1 MGSILDN
8 IKTAG
13 AEIQN
18 ELTEKIKEGT
28 DAASQ
33 SEQLGALFK
42 EMPEGLDDDVKD
54 AVKESRDA
62 AKKEA
67 EEFLKSEVADKVE
80 DIGKKTQELG
90 GQADDLVAA
99 NDSAQDLLNKM
110 DSVRDFGSSER
121 AGAMESARRNAAD
134 ATAVKDA
141 ADSAQEQAQQDAAEA
156 RRRILDSF

>member
-1 MGSILDN
+1 MGSILER
-8 IKTAG
+8 IKTTG
-13 AEIQN
+13 TEIQN

-33 SEQLGALFK
+33 SEQLGALFR
-42 EMPEGLDDDVKD
+42 EMPQGLDDDVSE
-54 AVKESRDA
+54 AWKESRDA
-62 AKKEA
+62 TKNEA
-67 EEFLKSEVADKVE
+67 EEFLRREVADKVE

-90 GQADDLVAA
+90 GQADDLV
-99 NDSAQDLLNKM
+99 SADNRAQEQFRQM

-121 AGAMESARRNAAD
+121 ASAMDSANRNAAD
-134 ATAVKDA
+134 ATAVKEA